1 MKTPLVALVALT
13 LGAAC
18 SRESRPPAE
27 PPVHSTLPTQTA
39 LVSSQDPG
47 VSASPGAATIPTAPT
62 VPAPVAPVTQSA
74 DEKPLITPPGPLGA
88 SPSAP
93 EPAAGQ
99 QRQALVDTNRDKA
112 DTEAD
117 RESVR
122 EIRALLAA
130 DKSLTVSAQ
139 QLVVVAKNGRVRLSG
154 QVNTA
159 EQRAAIERAARQA
172 ANVRDVRN
180 DLVVLE

>member
-1 MKTPLVALVALT
+1 
-13 LGAAC
+13 
-18 SRESRPPAE
+18 
-27 PPVHSTLPTQTA
+27 VHSTLPTQTA

-62 VPAPVAPVTQSA
+62 VAAPVAPVTQSA
-74 DEKPLITPPGPLGA
+74 DEKPLITPPA
-88 SPSAP
+88 A

-112 DTEAD
+112 DTDAD

-130 DKSLTVSAQ
+130 DKSLTASAQ

-180 DLVVLE
+180 ELVVLE

>member
-1 MKTPLVALVALT
+1 
-13 LGAAC
+13 
-18 SRESRPPAE
+18 
-27 PPVHSTLPTQTA
+27 VHSTLPTQTA

-62 VPAPVAPVTQSA
+62 VAAPVAPVTQSA
-74 DEKPLITPPGPLGA
+74 DEKPLITLPA
-88 SPSAP
+88 A

-112 DTEAD
+112 DTDAD

-130 DKSLTVSAQ
+130 DKSLTASAQ

-180 DLVVLE
+180 ELVVLE